1 MVWNHNLLL
10 IKCFVLLL
18 KMMGFGGI
26 FRVTYIRVRVTT
38 SVMVSEK
45 HWNCFFFFY
54 CFPISLPRQGEGEF
68 FMCWCVFLWT
78 LISSLVCIEIAA
90 AFFFFRMTSHN
101 LTWERTSWFPSS
113 IILCWPCFFE
123 VGPVSH
129 KYEYLITLCSHSSGS
144 PWDKSVFRGRLV
156 FQLIGLEGPIEN
168 TYVSRLLSQS
178 SSYPLMHMTSEQRQL
193 PLTILWSSVD

>member
-1 MVWNHNLLL
+1 M
-10 IKCFVLLL
+10 CFPLNVDFFLSL
-18 KMMGFGGI
+18 
-26 FRVTYIRVRVTT
+26 
-38 SVMVSEK
+38 
-45 HWNCFFFFY
+45 HWN
-54 CFPISLPRQGEGEF
+54 
-68 FMCWCVFLWT
+68 
-78 LISSLVCIEIAA
+78 SSCL
-90 AFFFFRMTSHN
+90 FFFRMTSHN

-178 SSYPLMHMTSEQRQL
+178 SSYPLMHMTSEQRQFL
-193 PLTILWSSVD
+193 SPYYGPVWINWQHNVAYSNALMYKKMKLFHTW